1 MTDSLRAKLVSIL
14 SSVATIHL
22 SEASKDSYPW
32 VVYDMT
38 TAPLLSKDGVEGF
51 RGEAKIRIVGDDF
64 DALDTLRASVE
75 SAISTGMHDSTFG
88 SWLISTDKECVED
101 LWTIELNY
109 TLKQH
114 ADWVEPT
121 PEPTE
126 QTESE

>member
-1 MTDSLRAKLVSIL
+1 MTDSLRDKLVNVLADVVPIY
-14 SSVATIHL
+14 L
-22 SEASKDSYPW
+22 SEADTEAYPW
-32 VVYDMT
+32 AVCDMT
-38 TAPLLSKDGVEGF
+38 THPVQDKDGVCGYT
-51 RGEAKIRIVGDDF
+51 GDATIRLVGQDPG
-64 DALDTLRASVE
+64 ALDTLRSSVE
-75 SAISTGMHDSTFG
+75 SAIATGMHDSTFG

-126 QTESE
+126 QTQSE